1 MQALLLS
8 YLQVII
14 AAVPIAV
21 RAIKLLR
28 DYRKSKTAAQTGAA
42 AAAAPRL
49 DADLL
54 DLSFVLLFACLV
66 SFLLTNSLLISGRI
80 VTLGFWLA
88 LQSAIVVFSIGALLY
103 FSYRQGK
110 TAMTIG
116 ILSSATLL
124 VLFTAPGGP
133 FHQSQEGADAAPSLL
148 WPVVALLTILSAAL
162 FHEFGGPFSH
172 ERISGRRLMAF
183 SGVGLMI
190 LVSALVL
197 GIQFAD
203 AVGEEL
209 TPEGT
214 AVLAAIRNPSV
225 PPETRKRVYQIL
237 SDNQIAAQYED
248 QFYHV
253 NSEFD
258 QVRHPSDGKSPTMS
272 DAAFQLEVQ
281 ARKRLDFTTEV
292 LDGFKSLDQVDELA
306 YTKARLGFVHP
317 LGELNNRRAPVPLP
331 GRKAVDR
338 YQAMSDLRQVR
349 ALSLSGRSLSVADHG
364 FSYPFTVVRY
374 FGGTESDNRLR
385 PRPPRYLEALFPKA
399 PTQAWGPTFD
409 NQLGLPTDYEA
420 YVAYGEYRTLAVEYM
435 KSHLPKGLQDL
446 SKDIDALP
454 IEAKRAYRHYDDSA
468 HKQNGNE
475 SDLPAI
481 LAEFSDVD
489 FTPMKGKSLE
499 SVDHLFQG
507 TPPDDPDL
515 AALYAALSRKPKK
528 LRDLLRQLANEENL
542 QIRLDAL
549 LDPELLRITR
559 QSSAAGIDK
568 ALFSRFL
575 TNPVTL
581 GLQELIDKDKP
592 LDNRTNDL
600 VQKGEGLSDS
610 ERETVLFFLA
620 TSLYEGGT
628 YAPSVF
634 SQLVLDAGLIG
645 KFVMD
650 VAAALLFL
658 PLLAVCI
665 FAGDFSARRLAA
677 RETLYGMMR
686 SEMDAAAESSTLAGK
701 AVDLVGREAT
711 FARLQDLTRR
721 GWATIALAGRRGVGK
736 SRMLQKLK
744 ESYGKEAIAVWMFAP
759 ARFSESEFVEDVFER
774 LATATEEAIGRKVRA
789 KPVVVRNLEA
799 RSSRVGA
806 AMFAICLGC
815 VALLVATNSDEP
827 ARSEFA
833 ISWVPAG
840 LLMIASVLAVV
851 LHFRRLQPADL
862 SSWIEREGRIDSQ
875 LALLYRETA
884 DALRFIA
891 ARKTSSR
898 PSVQLWQERP
908 SVWSA
913 FLFGGLAFTSFIFA
927 IFDAFGD
934 NPDTDSDIIFL
945 FLGLLFLLAL
955 VVSFRRKSVRLKGS
969 EVGGSLI
976 LLVERYREF
985 AATTVRRIKKGAFGP
1000 PTDHSSVIICI
1011 DELDK
1016 IVDFQELR
1024 QFIRTVK
1031 SIFEI
1036 PGVSYYLSISED
1048 ALAALHLGS
1057 SLGKNEVDSAFD
1069 HIITVPPL
1077 SLEAAEQ
1084 LTLKYIQ
1091 FLHEG
1096 APQAGVA
1103 RMIAAMSFGVPRDVV
1118 RRCDELAKVLGRI
1131 SPADAVQQWL
1141 GLQLDMGEASGFLS
1155 SDVVNRLR
1163 STAGDRIELLLD
1175 ELRRNGEHEP
1185 MSRYFLLLGTLILLF
1200 EGAGTSED
1208 VWRERSLELSSF
1220 GYGLPTRRVSDLL
1233 ADFKL
1238 MVSKVRRTSSTLG
1251 D

>member
-1 MQALLLS
+1 MQLNS
-8 YLQVII
+8 YLQLII
-14 AAVPIAV
+14 AAVAAGTQVIT
-21 RAIKLLR
+21 LLR
-28 DYRKSKTAAQTGAA
+28 DSGRNKATARPGGAA
-42 AAAAPRL
+42 TILRPG
-49 DADLL
+49 ADLL
-54 DLSFVLLFACLV
+54 DLSFVVLFASLV

-88 LQSAIVVFSIGALLY
+88 CQAAMVVLSIGALLY

-110 TAMTIG
+110 TAGAIG
-116 ILSSATLL
+116 ILSCATLL

-148 WPVVALLTILSAAL
+148 WPVLALLTISSAAL
-162 FHEFGGPFSH
+162 FHEFGGPFSR
-172 ERISGRRLMAF
+172 EQISRRRLIAF
-183 SGVGLMI
+183 SGVAAMTL
-190 LVSALVL
+190 LSALVL

-214 AVLAAIRNPSV
+214 GFLAAIRNPSV
-225 PPETRKRVYQIL
+225 PPETRKRAYQVL
-237 SDNQIAAQYED
+237 SDYQLGSQYED
-248 QFYHV
+248 EFHRV
-253 NSEFD
+253 GSEFD
-258 QVRHPSDGKSPTMS
+258 QVKHQADGKSSAMS
-272 DAAFQLEVQ
+272 DEAILKQIG
-281 ARKRLDFTTEV
+281 ARKRLDFTNEV
-292 LDGFKSLDQVDELA
+292 VDGFNRLDLVDRLA
-306 YTKARLGFVHP
+306 FVRARLGFVHP
-317 LGELNNRRAPVPLP
+317 LGDFNNRRAPIQLP
-331 GRKAVDR
+331 GSKSAAR
-338 YQAMSDLRQVR
+338 YQAMSELRQIR
-349 ALSLSGRSLSVADHG
+349 GLSLSGRAQSLTADHG
-364 FSYPFTVVRY
+364 FEYPATVLRY
-374 FGGTESDNRLR
+374 FGGPGPDSRLGLR
-385 PRPPRYLEALFPKA
+385 PPKYLEALFPPA
-399 PTQAWGPTFD
+399 PAQSYGTTFV
-409 NQLGLPTDYEA
+409 NQLALPADYEA
-420 YVAYGEYRTLAVEYM
+420 FVAYGEYRSLAGEYVRP
-435 KSHLPKGLQDL
+435 SLPAGLQNL
-446 SKDIDALP
+446 TSDIDNLP
-454 IEAKRAYRHYDDSA
+454 LEVKRVYRHYDEFA
-468 HKQNGNE
+468 HKRGLND
-475 SDLPAI
+475 SDLPAM
-481 LAEFSDVD
+481 LAELSDLD
-489 FTPMKGKSLE
+489 FAPIKGNGMAAIY
-499 SVDHLFQG
+499 DLFLPA
-507 TPPDDPDL
+507 PPANSDL
-515 AALYAALSRKPKK
+515 ADLYQALSRKSQKS
-528 LRDLLRQLANEENL
+528 RDLLHQLANEESL
-542 QIRLDAL
+542 QFRLDSL
-549 LDPELLRITR
+549 LDPSLLKLASRL
-559 QSSAAGIDK
+559 SGIG
-568 ALFSRFL
+568 AFSRFL
-575 TNPVTL
+575 ANPVTL
-581 GLQELIDKDKP
+581 GLQELVEKSPDSDIKG
-592 LDNRTNDL
+592 L
-600 VQKGEGLSDS
+600 VQKGEALSDS

-620 TSLYEGGT
+620 TSLYGSGGP
-628 YAPSVF
+628 YAPSIF

-665 FAGDFSARRLAA
+665 FAGDFGARRLAA

-686 SEMDAAAESSTLAGK
+686 SEMDAAAETTTLAGK

-774 LATATEEAIGRKVRA
+774 LATATEEAIGREMKA

-799 RSSRVGA
+799 RSSRIGA

-827 ARSEFA
+827 VRSEFA

-862 SSWIEREGRIDSQ
+862 SSWIEREGRVDSQ
-875 LALLYRETA
+875 LAWLYRETA

-913 FLFGGLAFTSFIFA
+913 FLFGGLAFTSFLFA
-927 IFDAFGD
+927 FVFTFADD
-934 NPDTDSDIIFL
+934 PDVDTAIIFL
-945 FLGLLFLLAL
+945 FLGLIFLLAL
-955 VVSFRRKSVRLKGS
+955 VVSFRRKSVRLKAS
-969 EVGGSLI
+969 DVGGSLI

-985 AATTVRRIKKGAFGP
+985 ATTIVRRIKRGALGP
-1000 PTDHSSVIICI
+1000 LSDHPSVVICI

-1084 LTLKYIQ
+1084 LTLKYIEC
-1091 FLHEG
+1091 LHEG
-1096 APQAGVA
+1096 LPQAGVV
-1103 RMIAAMSFGVPRDVV
+1103 RMIAAMSFGVPRDIV
-1118 RRCDELAKVLGRI
+1118 RRCDELAKSLGRI

-1141 GLQLDMGEASGFLS
+1141 GVQLDMGEASGFLS
-1155 SDVVNRLR
+1155 SELVNRLR
-1163 STAGDRIELLLD
+1163 STADDRVELLLD
-1175 ELRRNGEHEP
+1175 ELHRNGEHES
-1185 MSRYFLLLGTLILLF
+1185 MSRYVLLLGTLILLF
-1200 EGAGTSED
+1200 EAAGTSED